1 MSEQHSKLLTVFWA
15 IFALGILILGIL
27 RRERVYRRA
36 GLGVL
41 ALAVGAVFFVD
52 VWRLG
57 TFERITAFLVLGAVL
72 ILLGFFYNR
81 FRDFIRK
88 WI

>member
-1 MSEQHSKLLTVFWA
+1 MF
-15 IFALGILILGIL
+15 G
-27 RRERVYRRA
+27 
-36 GLGVL
+36 
-41 ALAVGAVFFVD
+41 
-52 VWRLG
+52 
-57 TFERITAFLVLGAVL
+57 RITAFVVLGAVL